1 MRIRQRIVR
10 AVNKIRGVDAR
21 ELDRRH
27 HEANVMYSS
36 LALHLGVSLYTVY
49 DWEAEYTP
57 IPKVQYVKAMR
68 YLGERARQNERSAR
82 ATRETAAGIRE
93 KQ

>member
-1 MRIRQRIVR
+1 MRIRQAIVR
-10 AVNKIRGVDAR
+10 AVNKIRGVDAK
-21 ELDRRH
+21 ELDRMH
-27 HEANVMYSS
+27 NEAGVMYST
-36 LALHLGVSLYTVY
+36 LALQLGVSLYTVY

-57 IPKVQYVKAMR
+57 IPKDKYEKAMA
-68 YLGERARQNERSAR
+68 YLKFCASWSGQ

>member
-21 ELDRRH
+21 ELDRMRH
-27 HEANVMYSS
+27 ETNVMCSS
-36 LALHLGVSLYTVY
+36 LALHLGVWLPTIF
-49 DWEAEYTP
+49 DWEAEYAP
-57 IPKVQYVKAMR
+57 IPKAQYEKAMR
-68 YLGERARQNERSAR
+68 YMRERAEQSNR
-82 ATRETAAGIRE
+82 ATRETATGIRA